1 MSAILHNYS
10 RLENESDDELIYR
23 VCSEKELIGSWY
35 DVADILNE
43 LTNSDY
49 RESTYRKKFQSFQ
62 KLLKA
67 NQSKFANTDSQ
78 NKEIELLKREFE
90 REKIKFRDERRSWN
104 KQNYENARFDEV
116 MWFRLYLVLTQ

>member
-78 NKEIELLKREFE
+78 NKEI
-90 REKIKFRDERRSWN
+90 
-104 KQNYENARFDEV
+104 
-116 MWFRLYLVLTQ
+116 